1 MDFQE
6 QLFKDQIRI
15 IHEARD
21 EKEENF
27 EKLQQQEREKVKQ
40 SIANPKNTE
49 DYKRRYII
57 KRFGIWNK
65 IAFFCFLQLVNIF

>member
-6 QLFKDQIRI
+6 QLFKDQIKI

-21 EKEENF
+21 AKEENF

-40 SIANPKNTE
+40 SIANPTNTE
-49 DYKRRYII
+49 DYMHRYII
-57 KRFGIWNK
+57 KKFGI
-65 IAFFCFLQLVNIF
+65 